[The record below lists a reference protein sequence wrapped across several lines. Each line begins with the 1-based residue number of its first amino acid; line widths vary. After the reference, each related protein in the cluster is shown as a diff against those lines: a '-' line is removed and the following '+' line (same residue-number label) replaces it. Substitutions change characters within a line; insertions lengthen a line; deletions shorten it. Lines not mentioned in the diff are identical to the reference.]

1 MYIHSLFIYSCIS
14 ELLDYFH
21 HNAALNMSIQLSVP
35 ILPFPS
41 FGSIPRSEIVGLYGN
56 SVLVSWAIALLFSTE
71 SAPFYVP
78 ISNGQGF
85 RFSTFLPVLVIY
97 FSHPIGYGV
106 VSHYGFDLHSL
117 MITDVEYLFLCLL
130 TNCRSS
136 LEKCLFKSFAHFYL
150 DCLGFLLEI

>member
-56 SVLVSWAIALLFSTE
+56 SVLVS
-71 SAPFYVP
+71 
-78 ISNGQGF
+78 
-85 RFSTFLPVLVIY
+85 
-97 FSHPIGYGV
+97 
-106 VSHYGFDLHSL
+106 
-117 MITDVEYLFLCLL
+117 
-130 TNCRSS
+130 
-136 LEKCLFKSFAHFYL
+136 
-150 DCLGFLLEI
+150 